1 MKRDIFSNWIFLFF
15 LYCVVLIMIKRLYL
29 ENYKGF
35 KSFSTDLTAVTVFGG
50 KNNCGKT
57 SILESILM
65 SYSYTNPNCFTQL
78 NFLRHV
84 NNFGILTPDR
94 CWGPL
99 FKNFDVDKPL
109 KISLDFVDSTYK
121 NMTYL
126 ANRSFVVRSDD
137 NGMAQ
142 PLIMGTNFSNNYAL
156 SYKLDSTY
164 LDEEGYYAMY
174 GAGINFKVTRH
185 DEHGIK
191 KLNPNVLMFKYEMM
205 FDANALAQ
213 WFGALILNDRK
224 QYVVDC
230 MKLFDDKVVDL
241 QTIVQGSF
249 GYLYTILSDGTKMPV
264 NYMGDGMNRLMN
276 IMMGILANPNSIILI
291 DEIENGFHFSMYQK
305 VWEVIGTAAKINNCQ
320 IIANT
325 HSSDMLQGAVN
336 GLKSINRSSDLS
348 YVRLGRIDDDMK
360 AFIFDGQQIEYA
372 LASEMEVR

>member
-1 MKRDIFSNWIFLFF
+1 
-15 LYCVVLIMIKRLYL
+15 MIKKLCL

-35 KSFSTDLTAVTVFGG
+35 KSFTTNFTAVTILGG

-65 SYSYTNPNCFTQL
+65 SYSYTNPNCFSQL

-99 FKNFDVDKPL
+99 FKDFNVDRPL
-109 KISLDFVDSTYK
+109 KISLCFADNTYK

-137 NGMAQ
+137 NGISQ
-142 PLIMGTNFSNNYAL
+142 PMVMGTNFSNNYAL
-156 SYKLDSTY
+156 TYKLDSTY
-164 LDEEGYYAMY
+164 LDEDGYYAMY
-174 GAGINFKVTRH
+174 GTGINFKVTRH
-185 DEHGIK
+185 DERGFK
-191 KLNPNVLMFKYEMM
+191 KSTPNVLMFKYEMM
-205 FDANALAQ
+205 FDANAIAQ

-249 GYLYTILSDGTKMPV
+249 GYLYAILSDGTKMPV

-336 GLKSINRSSDLS
+336 GLKLIDRSSDLS
-348 YVRLGRIDDDMK
+348 YVRLGKIDDDIK